1 MERFIADNTTLD
13 HEKALLDQ
21 NFIMDDS
28 VSVAAYVASK
38 GDARVVGFKRVSLA

>member
-1 MERFIADNTTLD
+1 MD

-28 VSVAAYVASK
+28 KTVAQYVASK
-38 GDARVVGFKRVSLA
+38 GNSSVVGFKRVSLA